1 MNALPF
7 VIRLREFISSTF
19 PPPEEFP
26 SLVAPTV
33 AGAMPAKDWVHQRLE
48 SGNAVVMIDGVD
60 EVAEAKRDD
69 VRAWVKELS
78 DTFPDVRL
86 IVTSRP
92 HAVEEGWLEA
102 GGFGEADLQ
111 PMGIGNIENFIDHWH
126 RAVAEEVER
135 DEQAARLKALAGNLR
150 ETVRSN
156 RSIRRLTTNPLLC
169 AVICALHR
177 DTNEQLP
184 EDRIELYER
193 CCLML
198 LERRDPESGLALTGY
213 PRLKYRQKRA
223 LLDDLSYWMIKN
235 EWTQVTAG
243 SARDHLKKKLENLR
257 TETKDGPPAM
267 AENVLGFFVE
277 RSAML
282 RQPVEG
288 KIDFAHR
295 TFQEFMA
302 AQAAVDEGDIGVLAK
317 NATNPQ
323 WREVIVL
330 GAGLARPHER
340 GNLIRALIEQGDKSL
355 ELGPELHLLAAACL
369 DTAVDLDSKLKA
381 EVEKRVKRLVPPA
394 GKRQAWLLAE
404 TAGEIAVPFLK
415 RDRRLSALNAAAC
428 IRALA
433 LIGSLEALQVLAEYT
448 ADDRI
453 TVLREVVQSGDRFET
468 ADFSRLVGSRLDAK
482 KLPGETIIEAL
493 RRFEGRG
500 VKGLPQVTSL
510 DLHGKQI
517 SSLPS
522 LEPLTNLQSLYLRY
536 TPVSDLSLLQG
547 LPNLQ
552 SLDLQF
558 TQVSDLSPLQGLT
571 NLQSLY
577 LSGTQV
583 SDLSPLQGLTHL
595 QSLYLGGTQVSPKQ
609 IKALRAANPKL
620 KIHR

>member
-1 MNALPF
+1 
-7 VIRLREFISSTF
+7 
-19 PPPEEFP
+19 
-26 SLVAPTV
+26 
-33 AGAMPAKDWVHQRLE
+33 
-48 SGNAVVMIDGVD
+48 MIDGVD

-78 DTFPDVRL
+78 DSFPDVRL

-102 GGFGEADLQ
+102 DGFGEADLQ

-135 DEQAARLKALAGNLR
+135 DEQAARLKTLAGNLK

-193 CCLML
+193 CCSML
-198 LERRDPESGLALTGY
+198 LGRRDLESGLALTGY
-213 PRLKYRQKRA
+213 PRLNYRQKRA

-243 SARDHLKKKLENLR
+243 SARDRLGKKLENLQ
-257 TETKDGPPAM
+257 TEAKDGPPAT

-295 TFQEFMA
+295 TFQEYMA
-302 AQAAVDEGDIGVLAK
+302 AQAAVDEGDKGVLAK

-340 GNLIRALIEQGDKSL
+340 RELITSLLKKGDDSEKDRL
-355 ELGPELHLLAAACL
+355 QLHLLAASCL
-369 DTAVDLDSKLKA
+369 DTAVALDMKVKA
-381 EVEKRVKRLVPPA
+381 GVENRVKKLVPPA
-394 GKRQAWLLAE
+394 TMSASSPACRRRRGNRDPISEARSPADCSESSRVRPGTGTDWLLGGA
-404 TAGEIAVPFLK
+404 
-415 RDRRLSALNAAAC
+415 
-428 IRALA
+428 
-433 LIGSLEALQVLAEYT
+433 
-448 ADDRI
+448 
-453 TVLREVVQSGDRFET
+453 SGDR
-468 ADFSRLVGSRLDAK
+468 
-482 KLPGETIIEAL
+482 
-493 RRFEGRG
+493 
-500 VKGLPQVTSL
+500 
-510 DLHGKQI
+510 
-517 SSLPS
+517 
-522 LEPLTNLQSLYLRY
+522 
-536 TPVSDLSLLQG
+536 
-547 LPNLQ
+547 
-552 SLDLQF
+552 
-558 TQVSDLSPLQGLT
+558 
-571 NLQSLY
+571 
-577 LSGTQV
+577 
-583 SDLSPLQGLTHL
+583 
-595 QSLYLGGTQVSPKQ
+595 
-609 IKALRAANPKL
+609 
-620 KIHR
+620 